1 MTLVNAVY
9 IPTGIILSADSRT
22 TGNGFV
28 ISDATNKVFLLFGR
42 IGVVTAGSAHINSM
56 PIEHY
61 LKVFEMN
68 NTEEGYTDLVYNITA
83 KLGRYFKELSVQNN
97 VYFMVAGY
105 DNNEAFLYELNTIEG
120 DEKINKLNSAN
131 EGELGYGLAW
141 NGEVEVANR
150 LTSGLYMPVFNFMN
164 IQDAIDYSRHLI
176 RTTIDQL
183 RFEPRF
189 ATVGGEIDTLLIQ
202 PEGGIFINKKDL
214 TFK

>member
-22 TGNGFV
+22 SGNGFV
-28 ISDATNKVFLLFGR
+28 VSDATNKVFLLFGR

-61 LKVFEMN
+61 IKVFEMDN
-68 NTEEGYTDLVYNITA
+68 VKEGHTALVYDITA
-83 KLGRYFKELSVQNN
+83 KLGRYFKELSEENN
-97 VYFMVAGY
+97 VYFMIAGY
-105 DNNEAFLYELNTIEG
+105 DNNEAFLYELNSIQG
-120 DEKINKLNSAN
+120 DERINRLNSAN
-131 EGELGYGLAW
+131 PGILDYGLAW
-141 NGEVEVANR
+141 FGEVEVANR
-150 LTSGLYMPVFNFMN
+150 LTSGQYMPAFNFMN

-202 PEGGIFINKKDL
+202 PEGGVYINKKDL